1 MSKVERLGVG
11 VGFLAA
17 VLGLLMLP
25 PPALSQTGPKI
36 EVVPGQ
42 SHAGAVASIAVTV
55 DGTRISQGTRRQAWP
70 ATGPATLGQEGK
82 EGARSPRGRAVLSA
96 DRA

>member
-55 DGTRISQGTRRQAWP
+55 DGTRASARARGVKLGRQ
-70 ATGPATLGQEGK
+70 LGQRPSEGK